1 MRFVTVKR
9 VEQQDIQ
16 ATHRDG
22 RQVEP
27 ASAKPVNVGVLKVR
41 TSDWELTRE

>member
-16 ATHRDG
+16 ATHSIRSELIT
-22 RQVEP
+22 Q
-27 ASAKPVNVGVLKVR
+27 R
-41 TSDWELTRE
+41 TPKANQIN